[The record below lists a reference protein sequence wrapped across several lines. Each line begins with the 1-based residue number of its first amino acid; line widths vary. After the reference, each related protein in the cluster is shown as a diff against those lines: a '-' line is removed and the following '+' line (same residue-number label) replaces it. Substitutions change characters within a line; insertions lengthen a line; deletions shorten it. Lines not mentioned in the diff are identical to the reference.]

1 LVEELENKYIDN
13 NINDI
18 KSENVTQ
25 SDNGPA
31 SENIADTSSTTKK
44 SSKHKKKTAS
54 SKAETKTT
62 TKSRSKSKKT
72 KTTTKEEEGEEAD
85 KDEEQNEGSREKG
98 AIEVESLRKEKFVEY
113 EEADYLLQEISIKDQ
128 QILIGPKRLT
138 RFEKA
143 RITGA
148 RSLQISFGA
157 PLMIKADVK
166 SRSSISLAIE
176 ELEKKVL
183 PISIRRILPNG
194 TYQDVP
200 IAWLKT

>member
-1 LVEELENKYIDN
+1 MVEELDNKYIDN
-13 NINDI
+13 TLNDI
-18 KSENVTQ
+18 KSENET
-25 SDNGPA
+25 
-31 SENIADTSSTTKK
+31 ETSIKKPSKITKK
-44 SSKHKKKTAS
+44 DSH
-54 SKAETKTT
+54 SKAETKT

-72 KTTTKEEEGEEAD
+72 KRTTATKDEAGKEEEEEEEEAA
-85 KDEEQNEGSREKG
+85 KESLEF
-98 AIEVESLRKEKFVEY
+98 VSLRKEKFVEY
-113 EEADYLLQEISIKDQ
+113 DEADYTLREISIQDK

-176 ELEKKVL
+176 ELEKKAL
-183 PISIRRILPNG
+183 PISIRRTLPNG
-194 TYQDVP
+194 LYQDVP
-200 IAWLKT
+200 IEWLKT

>member
-1 LVEELENKYIDN
+1 LVEELDNKYIDN
-13 NINDI
+13 TLNDI
-18 KSENVTQ
+18 KSENET
-25 SDNGPA
+25 
-31 SENIADTSSTTKK
+31 ETSIKKPSKITKK
-44 SSKHKKKTAS
+44 DSH
-54 SKAETKTT
+54 SKAETKT

-72 KTTTKEEEGEEAD
+72 KRTIATKDEAGKEEEEEEA
-85 KDEEQNEGSREKG
+85 KESLEF
-98 AIEVESLRKEKFVEY
+98 VSLRKEKFVEY
-113 EEADYLLQEISIKDQ
+113 DEADYTLREISIQDK

-176 ELEKKVL
+176 ELEKKAL
-183 PISIRRILPNG
+183 PISIRRTLPNG
-194 TYQDVP
+194 LYQDVP
-200 IAWLKT
+200 IEWLKT

>member
-1 LVEELENKYIDN
+1 LVEELDNKYIDN
-13 NINDI
+13 TLNDI
-18 KSENVTQ
+18 KSENET
-25 SDNGPA
+25 
-31 SENIADTSSTTKK
+31 ETSIKKPSKITKK
-44 SSKHKKKTAS
+44 DSH
-54 SKAETKTT
+54 SKAETKT

-72 KTTTKEEEGEEAD
+72 KRTTATKDEAGKEEEEEEEEA
-85 KDEEQNEGSREKG
+85 KESLEF
-98 AIEVESLRKEKFVEY
+98 VSLRKEKFVEY
-113 EEADYLLQEISIKDQ
+113 DEADYTLREISIQDK

-176 ELEKKVL
+176 ELEKKAL
-183 PISIRRILPNG
+183 PISIRRTLPNG
-194 TYQDVP
+194 LYQDVP
-200 IAWLKT
+200 IEWLKT